1 MRFLIVFLFFSLS
14 IKAQDKDAL
23 HTSSAKAERYYQKAQ
38 SEASRRNYKLAQ
50 QLLDEAIKK
59 DDQFVEA
66 YFLKGIIYNSYG
78 ERETAFKMYE
88 KVIALEPD
96 DRKFRKAHFFVG
108 MEEFENGNY
117 ENAKNA
123 FQKYLFLIPG
133 DKRSKAITE
142 EKIKNCDYAMD
153 PAHRSD
159 QIKPERLDEV
169 LNKFQ
174 YQYFPVLTAD
184 QEYIF
189 FTARDDISTEDI
201 FVSRF
206 YDGKW
211 VDPQSISP
219 VINTPAYNE
228 GTCTVSGDGR
238 MIVFT
243 SCNSPGGRGRC
254 DLYIAFRSGNK
265 WTKPNNMGLNVNSKY
280 WDSQPSL
287 SADGRHLYFSSDRPG
302 GKGRMDIWVSSRD
315 NLGRWSPAR
324 NVGAPINTSG
334 EEFSPVLHPSNKA
347 LYYATN
353 GYDGFGGL
361 DLFYSLK
368 EDGKWSKPE
377 NLGAPINTWKDEVAF
392 FVAADGKTAYYSTNE
407 KDEKGARSFIYRLDL
422 PARLQLKNKSYSL
435 KGTVYD
441 KETKKKLR
449 AQIDLI
455 DLETDETE
463 QSVSSDPSNGEYL
476 IVLTEGAEYGLF
488 VSREGYLF
496 ESLNFNLKDSDASGK
511 LNIDIALTP
520 INVNASTIMNNI
532 FFDFGKASL
541 RSSSIPELEKLID
554 FLRINENVRI
564 EIGGHTDNIGSI
576 EDNQKLS
583 EDRAKAVRD
592 FLVGHKVPL
601 DRLSFKGY
609 GESKPVADN
618 NSEENRQRNR
628 RIEFTVLTK

>member
-1 MRFLIVFLFFSLS
+1 MRFLLLFFLFSLTLQ
-14 IKAQDKDAL
+14 AQDNDAL
-23 HTSSAKAERYYQKAQ
+23 HTESAKAEKYYQKAQ
-38 SEASRRNYKLAQ
+38 SEASRRNYKVAQ

-59 DDQFVEA
+59 DDEFVEA

-78 ERETAFKMYE
+78 ESESAFQMYK
-88 KVIALEPD
+88 KVVELEPD
-96 DRKFRKAHFFVG
+96 DRKFRKAHFFIG
-108 MEEFENGNY
+108 MDEFEDGNY
-117 ENAKNA
+117 QKSKDA
-123 FQKYLFLIPG
+123 FQKYLFLLPA
-133 DKRSKAITE
+133 DKRSKAIAE

-153 PAHRSD
+153 PAHRTENLE
-159 QIKPERLDEV
+159 PERLDDV

-201 FVSRF
+201 FVSRYF
-206 YDGKW
+206 EGKW
-211 VDPQSISP
+211 VQPQSISP
-219 VINTPAYNE
+219 IINTPSFNE
-228 GTCTVSGDGR
+228 GTCSVSGDGR

-254 DLYIAFRSGNK
+254 DLYISFRNGNK
-265 WTKPNNMGLNVNSKY
+265 WSKPNNMGANVNSKY

-287 SADGRHLYFSSDRPG
+287 SADGRYLYFSSDRPG

-315 NLGRWSPAR
+315 DQGRWSPAR

-353 GYDGFGGL
+353 GYEGFGGL
-361 DLFYSLK
+361 DLFYSIRDSL
-368 EDGKWSKPE
+368 GWSQPE

-407 KDEKGARSFIYRLDL
+407 KDETGARSFLYKLSL
-422 PARLQLKNKSYSL
+422 PERLQLKNKSYSL
-435 KGTVYD
+435 KGVVYD
-441 KETKKKLR
+441 KETNKKLM
-449 AQIDLI
+449 AKIDLI
-455 DLETDETE
+455 DLETDDTE
-463 QSVSSDPSNGEYL
+463 QSVSSDPTNGEYL

-496 ESLNFNLKDSDASGK
+496 ESLNFNLKDSDTTGK
-511 LNIDIALTP
+511 LQINIGLTP
-520 INVNASTIMNNI
+520 INVNASAVMNNI
-532 FFDFGKASL
+532 FFDFGKATL
-541 RSSSIPELEKLID
+541 RSSSIPELEKLIE
-554 FLRINENVRI
+554 FLKINDKVRI
-564 EIGGHTDNIGSI
+564 EIGGHTDNVGGV

-583 EDRAKAVRD
+583 EQRAKAVRD
-592 FLVGHKVPL
+592 FLVSHKVPL
-601 DRLSFKGY
+601 DQLTFKGY

-618 NSEENRQRNR
+618 NSDENRQKNR